1 MTTAT
6 TYGTINV
13 NGLNIA
19 YREAGNPANPK
30 LVLLHGFPASSHQYR
45 DLISALSG
53 QFHIIAPDYQG
64 FGNSDRPDPTTY
76 AYTFD
81 AIADTI
87 EEFLKLKGFDH
98 YGLFVQD
105 YGGPV
110 GMRIV
115 GRNPKALEWMIVQ
128 NSNAYEVGF
137 TAAWDG
143 FRYKL
148 WKGRTPATEAPLAA
162 FLEHDA
168 IKYIYLAGAGSP
180 ELVSPDNWELDSA
193 QMERSGSKKL
203 NMDLFYDYRKNV
215 PLYPEWQKLLREQQ
229 PKTIIFWGQ
238 GDIFFS
244 PEGGEA
250 YLADLPNAEM
260 HRLTAGH
267 FAVEDHLEEIATN
280 ISRFYTEKVAP

>member
-1 MTTAT
+1 MTAT

-19 YREAGNPANPK
+19 YREAGNAANPK

-45 DLISALSG
+45 DLIAKLAG

-115 GRNPKALEWMIVQ
+115 GRNPKALDWLIIQ
-128 NSNAYEVGF
+128 NSNGYEIGF

-143 FRYKL
+143 FRNQL
-148 WKGRTPATEAPLAA
+148 WKGRTPETEAPLAA

-168 IKYIYLAGAGSP
+168 IKYIYLAGAGKP

-193 QMERSGSKKL
+193 QMERPGSKKL
-203 NMDLFYDYRKNV
+203 NMDLFYDYRTNV
-215 PLYPEWQKLLREQQ
+215 PLYPAWQKLLRDRQ

-238 GDIFFS
+238 GDIFFT

-250 YLADLPNAEM
+250 FLADLPNAEM

-267 FAVEDHLEEIATN
+267 FAVEDHLDEIATN
-280 ISRFYTEKVAP
+280 ISRFYTEKVVR